1 VWRCGGRLQQGEI
14 PGADVG
20 VKFVFT
26 GAGFFE
32 GTKKPA
38 VGLAERRGVN
48 VSCADRR
55 IHVGV
60 LVGTANMDRKISGVE
75 FDVFVAE
82 DTFDC
87 DVPGGNTE
95 EKIAVFRQADG
106 DLKVVLWSATEM
118 KFGRTV
124 QNGKAV
130 LEILDLFRVLSGNI
144 DGDFPVVGA
153 HKTDITRSNIEA
165 ERDAGR

>member
-1 VWRCGGRLQQGEI
+1 
-14 PGADVG
+14 VG

-32 GTKKPA
+32 GTKEPA

-55 IHVGV
+55 IHLGV

-87 DVPGGNTE
+87 DAPAGTRR
-95 EKIAVFRQADG
+95 KRSQF
-106 DLKVVLWSATEM
+106 L
-118 KFGRTV
+118 GRRMV
-124 QNGKAV
+124 
-130 LEILDLFRVLSGNI
+130 I
-144 DGDFPVVGA
+144 
-153 HKTDITRSNIEA
+153 
-165 ERDAGR
+165 